1 MDDTPFFRRPMVR
14 IGCGI
19 LAFLLLYMILTA
31 LQGNWQ
37 SHLFQ
42 IMVDA
47 VLVVLGTVL
56 WLIFFTQ
63 FILPVRK
70 LANRVRLL
78 ERIFIYYVPKFLT
91 LGLVDLHGPAIFIKD
106 GKIIQKA
113 IKKGSQITAEIEKRG
128 PGVIWLDSASAAVLR
143 TPVRFTRA
151 VGPGIVFTHGDETIA
166 GVVDLHTQKHSLG
179 PEEHENPFAS
189 KPKDLTEEAYKDLQD
204 RLRWTTSGMTRDG
217 IEVVAKIS
225 VTFKIDADEGKREG
239 NTYFGYN
246 PEAVFKAIANESIN
260 PSFNKDNP
268 HFRVAWNE
276 RPAPI
281 AADLW
286 REYLRKFTLSQLFE
300 FLPAAEEGQN
310 KTGNET
316 ALQFIVRMINERLK
330 QSQASVIDE
339 VGLPT
344 GQKQASREFQ
354 LLKDSGIKMLK
365 VSVKH
370 LCFPAGIEE
379 QLVRQW
385 SAKWLE
391 TARWEREQV
400 EQKRSLVSLAGM
412 EDALR
417 EFALQ
422 ASRELAKHPT
432 KYPKDALAMLVQ
444 DTLDGTKR
452 NPSLYRRLDSEP
464 RELSEMLQWLTENA

>member
-1 MDDTPFFRRPMVR
+1 MDDTPFFSRPMVR
-14 IGCGI
+14 IWCGI
-19 LAFLLLYMILTA
+19 LAFLLVYGILTA
-31 LQGNWQ
+31 LQGDWQ
-37 SHLFQ
+37 SHMFR
-42 IMVDA
+42 MMGDA
-47 VLVVLGTVL
+47 LLVVLGTAF

-78 ERIFIYYVPKFLT
+78 ERIFIYYAPKFLT

-113 IKKGSQITAEIEKRG
+113 IKKGGQITAEIEKRG

-151 VGPGIVFTHGDETIA
+151 VGPGIVFTRGDETIA

-179 PEEHENPFAS
+179 PEENEDPFAS
-189 KPKDLTEEAYKDLQD
+189 KPDDLTDEAYKDLQD
-204 RLRWTTSGMTRDG
+204 RIRWMTSGMTRDG

-225 VTFKIDADEGKREG
+225 VTFKIDADEGKHEG

-246 PEAVFKAIANESIN
+246 AEAVFKAIANESIN
-260 PSFNKDNP
+260 PSFDKDSP

-276 RPAPI
+276 RPALI

-300 FLPAAEEGQN
+300 FLPGAGPGQP
-310 KTGNET
+310 KTGDET

-339 VGLPT
+339 VGRPT
-344 GQKQASREFQ
+344 GQKQPSREFQ

-370 LCFPAGIEE
+370 LCFPPGIEE

-400 EQKRSLVSLAGM
+400 EQKRSLASLAGM

-432 KYPKDALAMLVQ
+432 RQPKDALAMLLQ
-444 DTLDGTKR
+444 DSLNGTKR

-464 RELSEMLQWLTENA
+464 RELSEMLQWLMENA

>member
-1 MDDTPFFRRPMVR
+1 MVR
-14 IGCGI
+14 IWCGI
-19 LAFLLLYMILTA
+19 LAFLLIYVILTA

-37 SHLFQ
+37 AHLFQ
-42 IMVDA
+42 ITVDA

-78 ERIFIYYVPKFLT
+78 ERILIYYVPKFLT
-91 LGLVDLHGPAIFIKD
+91 LGAVDLHGPAIFIKD

-166 GVVDLHTQKHSLG
+166 GVVDLHIQKHSLG
-179 PEEHENPFAS
+179 PEEREDPFAL

-204 RLRWTTSGMTRDG
+204 RIHWTTSGMTRDG

-260 PSFNKDNP
+260 PSFHKDSP

-300 FLPAAEEGQN
+300 VLPSPGEGPN
-310 KTGNET
+310 KTRNET

-339 VGLPT
+339 VGRST
-344 GQKQASREFQ
+344 GQKQPSREFQ

-365 VSVKH
+365 VNVKH
-370 LCFPAGIEE
+370 LCFPPGIEE

-400 EQKRSLVSLAGM
+400 EQKRSLASLAGM

-422 ASRELAKHPT
+422 ASRELAKRPT
-432 KYPKDALAMLVQ
+432 RQPKEALTMLLQ

-464 RELSEMLQWLTENA
+464 RELSEMIQWLTENA

>member
-1 MDDTPFFRRPMVR
+1 MVR
-14 IGCGI
+14 IWGGI
-19 LAFLLLYMILTA
+19 LAFLLIYIILTA

-37 SHLFQ
+37 VHPMRIL
-42 IMVDA
+42 IDG
-47 VLVVLGTVL
+47 VLVVLGSVL
-56 WLIFFTQ
+56 WLVFFTQ

-78 ERIFIYYVPKFLT
+78 ERILIYYVPKFLS

-106 GKIIQKA
+106 GKIVQKS
-113 IKKGSQITAEIEKRG
+113 IKKGSRISAEIEKRG

-151 VGPGIVFTHGDETIA
+151 IGPGIVFTGGDETIA
-166 GVVDLHTQKHSLG
+166 GVVDLHSQKHSLG
-179 PEEHENPFAS
+179 PEENEDPFSS
-189 KPKDLTEEAYKDLQD
+189 KPADMTEETYKECLD
-204 RLRWTTSGMTRDG
+204 RIRWSTSGMTRDG

-225 VTFKIDADEGKREG
+225 VTFKIDADEAKREG

-246 PEAVFKAIANESIN
+246 AEAVFKAIANESIN
-260 PSFNKDNP
+260 PKFDQDSP

-281 AADLW
+281 AVDLW

-300 FLPAAEEGQN
+300 FLTPGGEGQDPSR
-310 KTGNET
+310 NET
-316 ALQFIVRMINERLK
+316 ALQFIVRMMNERVRHP
-330 QSQASVIDE
+330 QASVIDE
-339 VGLPT
+339 VGRPT
-344 GQKQASREFQ
+344 GVKQPSREFQ

-370 LCFPAGIEE
+370 LCFPPGIEE

-391 TARWEREQV
+391 TARWEHEQV
-400 EQKRSLVSLAGM
+400 EQKRSLASLVGM
-412 EDALR
+412 QDAMR
-417 EFALQ
+417 EFALE
-422 ASRELAKHPT
+422 SVRELARHPT
-432 KYPKDALAMLVQ
+432 QQPKEALAMLVQ
-444 DTLDGTKR
+444 DTLNATRR

-464 RELSEMLQWLTENA
+464 RELSEMLQWLTENE